1 MNKKQMKN
9 KIVSRSLIVLLLS
22 AFSVSG
28 LRAQQLT
35 FEQIKVANE
44 TKIFADGCKNSYL
57 NLRFAY
63 DTLSIAFEAEK
74 EAVTLVESQVDIL
87 KRNLERKDVLI
98 QSCQQDLN
106 VVNNQLKRA
115 KRGKKATSV
124 ILYIVSGVAAAF
136 GIMYLT
142 K

>member
-1 MNKKQMKN
+1 MLFRS
-9 KIVSRSLIVLLLS
+9 SRSLIVLLLS
-22 AFSVSG
+22 AFLVNG

-44 TKIFADGCKNSYL
+44 TKIFADGCKSQYL
-57 NLRFAY
+57 LIKGAY
-63 DTLSIAFEAEK
+63 DTLSLSNQELMNADRLRSE
-74 EAVTLVESQVDIL
+74 QVKL
-87 KRNLERKDVLI
+87 LTGNLEKKDVLI

-136 GIMYLT
+136 GIMYLM

>member
-1 MNKKQMKN
+1 M
-9 KIVSRSLIVLLLS
+9 
-22 AFSVSG
+22 SG

-136 GIMYLT
+136 GIMYLM

>member
-1 MNKKQMKN
+1 M
-9 KIVSRSLIVLLLS
+9 LLS

-98 QSCQQDLN
+98 QSCEEEKKISEIALKKEIRRKKLN
-106 VVNNQLKRA
+106 GVLVY
-115 KRGKKATSV
+115 T
-124 ILYIVSGVAAAF
+124 VSCVAVAF